1 VERASST
8 YAANL
13 IGRQMAATAN
23 PPHALKDPLI
33 FLSAG
38 EASGERYGA
47 ALMEAVRERLPKARF
62 FGLGGARMT
71 ALGFRPVVRAEDV
84 AHMGITEVV
93 RHAPYIYGQFQR
105 LKRAIAAERP
115 SLAVL
120 IDFPDVNLRL
130 AEHLH
135 RHGVPVVYF
144 VSPQL
149 WAWKKRRIRRV
160 QRFVDRMLV
169 IFPFEEPF
177 YRERGVAAEFV
188 GHPLADLAAP
198 EVTREAFARQHG
210 LDASKPWLAL
220 LPGSRQRE
228 VHLNLPTMLEAATI
242 LNDTIRNES
251 GPGDTYQYLLPVA
264 PTLAP
269 ETVPAIVAAQ
279 PSGAKPVLVSDARAA
294 LYHARGSVVAS
305 GTATVEAALL
315 GNPFVVVY
323 RLSKMS
329 YAIARRFVKVPHV
342 AMANLIAGRRVV
354 PELIQDE
361 FTAANVVAAL
371 KPLLAEGTAREEA
384 MAGLREVRERL
395 RVHDTAGATGDDAG
409 ETAIG
414 RAARICVELLAGGAS
429 LTSNAAGSSNA
440 RSPNRGKEPETSA
453 LPAGTYRA

>member
-1 VERASST
+1 MT
-8 YAANL
+8 AA
-13 IGRQMAATAN
+13 AN
-23 PPHALKDPLI
+23 PPHALKEPLI

-47 ALMEAVRERLPKARF
+47 ALMEAIRRQLPGARF
-62 FGLGGARMT
+62 FGLGGARM
-71 ALGFRPVVRAEDV
+71 AELGFRQVVRAEDV

-93 RHAPYIYGQFQR
+93 QHAPYIYGQFQR

-115 SLAVL
+115 ALAVL

-130 AEHLH
+130 AEQLH
-135 RHGVPVVYF
+135 RHRIPVVYF

-188 GHPLADLAAP
+188 GHPLADLAMP
-198 EVTREAFARQHG
+198 EVTREEFARQHG
-210 LDASKPWLAL
+210 LDASKSWVAL

-228 VHLNLPTMLEAATI
+228 VHLNLPTMLEAATT
-242 LNDTIRNES
+242 L
-251 GPGDTYQYLLPVA
+251 GDTYQYLLPVA

-269 ETVPAIVAAQ
+269 EMVAAMVAAREGRA
-279 PSGAKPVLVSDARAA
+279 PMPAPTLVDDARAA
-294 LYHARGSVVAS
+294 LFYARGSVVAS
-305 GTATVEAALL
+305 GTATVEAALA

-323 RLSKMS
+323 RLSKVS
-329 YAIARRFVKVPHV
+329 YAIARRFVTVPHV

-354 PELIQDE
+354 PELIQSD

-371 KPLLAEGTAREEA
+371 RPLLADGKAREEA

-395 RVHDTAGATGDDAG
+395 HTNGKESAIERV
-409 ETAIG
+409 
-414 RAARICVELLAGGAS
+414 ARICIELLRIELLRVELLPGGPSS
-429 LTSNAAGSSNA
+429 LSSNA
-440 RSPNRGKEPETSA
+440 TGNATTGNTRTGNATGVSNARRAPEDLRSRLVRTRHE
-453 LPAGTYRA
+453 

>member
-1 VERASST
+1 MHAP
-8 YAANL
+8 
-13 IGRQMAATAN
+13 AN
-23 PPHALKDPLI
+23 PSAPLI

-38 EASGERYGA
+38 EASGEHYGA
-47 ALMEAVRERLPKARF
+47 ELMQAIRQHTPTARF
-62 FGLGGARMT
+62 FGLGGARM
-71 ALGFRPVVRAEDV
+71 AELGFQQVVRAEDV

-93 RHAPYIYGQFQR
+93 RHAPYIYQQFQR

-115 SLAVL
+115 ALAVL

-188 GHPLADLAAP
+188 GHPLADLP
-198 EVTREAFARQHG
+198 LPGTTREAFARQHG
-210 LDASKPWLAL
+210 LDASKPWIAL

-228 VHLNLPTMLEAATI
+228 VHLNLPTMLNAMTA
-242 LNDTIRNES
+242 L
-251 GPGDTYQYLLPVA
+251 GDEYEYILPVA
-264 PTLAP
+264 PTVDRSKLAWP
-269 ETVPAIVAAQ
+269 IAMRNAWAAWTKTSGHSAATPKVPRVNVEAYIGL
-279 PSGAKPVLVSDARAA
+279 PPPVLVEDARAA
-294 LYHARGSVVAS
+294 LYHARGSIVAS

-323 RLSKMS
+323 RLSKLS
-329 YAIARRFVKVPHV
+329 YAIARRFVTVPHV

-361 FTAANVVAAL
+361 FTAESVVAAL
-371 KPLLAEGTAREEA
+371 QPLLADGPARDA
-384 MAGLREVRERL
+384 SIAGLREVRERL
-395 RVHDTAGATGDDAG
+395 HTRSTAESFAEPAIDRV
-409 ETAIG
+409 
-414 RAARICVELLAGGAS
+414 ARVCLDLL
-429 LTSNAAGSSNA
+429 
-440 RSPNRGKEPETSA
+440 KEP
-453 LPAGTYRA
+453 PAADSPVASKPTGTPEPSVHPASTYHA

>member
-1 VERASST
+1 MSAS
-8 YAANL
+8 AN
-13 IGRQMAATAN
+13 
-23 PPHALKDPLI
+23 PLI

-47 ALMEAVRERLPKARF
+47 ALMEAARRLLPGARF
-62 FGLGGARMT
+62 FGLGGARMA

-115 SLAVL
+115 ALAVL

-135 RHGVPVVYF
+135 RHRVPVVYF

-177 YRERGVAAEFV
+177 YRDRGVAAEFV
-188 GHPLADLAAP
+188 GHPLAELAAP
-198 EVTREAFARQHG
+198 EVTREGFARQHG
-210 LDASKPWLAL
+210 LDASKAWVAL

-228 VHLNLPTMLEAATI
+228 VRLNLPTMLEAATM
-242 LNDTIRNES
+242 LDSTTLGSAN
-251 GPGDTYQYLLPVA
+251 PGDSYQYLLPVA
-264 PTLAP
+264 PTLPA
-269 ETVPAIVAAQ
+269 ETVRELVGEQIAAQ
-279 PSGAKPVLVSDARAA
+279 SGVTPVLVSHARAA
-294 LYHARGSVVAS
+294 LFHARGSMVAS

-323 RLSKMS
+323 RLSKVS
-329 YAIARRFVKVPHV
+329 YAIARRVVTVPHV

-354 PELIQDE
+354 PELIQEE
-361 FTAANVVAAL
+361 FTAAKVVAAL
-371 KPLLAEGTAREEA
+371 KPLLADGPAREET

-395 RVHDTAGATGDDAG
+395 QTHDAAGAAG
-409 ETAIG
+409 EGAVE
-414 RAARICVELLAGGAS
+414 RAARICVELLGTGAAS
-429 LTSNAAGSSNA
+429 LLSKPAGSSS
-440 RSPNRGKEPETSA
+440 RREEPERSA
-453 LPAGTYRA
+453 QPADTYQA

>member
-1 VERASST
+1 MT
-8 YAANL
+8 AA
-13 IGRQMAATAN
+13 AN
-23 PPHALKDPLI
+23 PPHPLKDPLI
-33 FLSAG
+33 FFSAG

-47 ALMEAVRERLPKARF
+47 ALLEAIRARLPGAQF
-62 FGLGGARMT
+62 FGLGGARM
-71 ALGFRPVVRAEDV
+71 AEQGLQQVVRAEDV

-115 SLAVL
+115 ALAVL

-135 RHGVPVVYF
+135 RHRIPVVYF

-188 GHPLADLAAP
+188 GHPLADLAMP
-198 EVTREAFARQHG
+198 ELTREEFARQHG
-210 LDASKPWLAL
+210 LDASKPWVAL

-228 VHLNLPTMLEAATI
+228 VHLNLPTMLEAATT
-242 LNDTIRNES
+242 L
-251 GPGDTYQYLLPVA
+251 GDTYQYLLPVA

-269 ETVPAIVAAQ
+269 ETIAAMTATQ
-279 PSGAKPVLVSDARAA
+279 AGAVKPVLVHDARAA
-294 LYHARGSVVAS
+294 LFHARGSVVAS

-323 RLSKMS
+323 RLSKVS
-329 YAIARRFVKVPHV
+329 YAIARRFVTVPHV

-354 PELIQDE
+354 PELIQTD
-361 FTAANVVAAL
+361 FTAAKVVAAL
-371 KPLLAEGTAREEA
+371 RPLLADGKAREEA
-384 MAGLREVRERL
+384 MAGLHEVRERL
-395 RVHDTAGATGDDAG
+395 HTNG
-409 ETAIG
+409 EQSAIE
-414 RAARICVELLAGGAS
+414 RAARICVELLTGGPPS
-429 LTSNAAGSSNA
+429 LSSNA
-440 RSPNRGKEPETSA
+440 TGNATTGNATGVSNARRAPEGSA
-453 LPAGTYRA
+453 EPAGTYQA

>member
-1 VERASST
+1 MDAV
-8 YAANL
+8 AN
-13 IGRQMAATAN
+13 
-23 PPHALKDPLI
+23 PLI

-38 EASGERYGA
+38 EASGEQYGV
-47 ALMEAVRERLPKARF
+47 ALMEAVRRLLPGARF
-62 FGLGGARMT
+62 FGLGGARMV
-71 ALGFRPVVRAEDV
+71 AQGFRSVVRAEDV

-115 SLAVL
+115 ALAVL

-198 EVTREAFARQHG
+198 EVTRESFARQHG

-228 VHLNLPTMLEAATI
+228 VHLNLPTMLEAAEI
-242 LNDTIRNES
+242 F
-251 GPGDTYQYLLPVA
+251 GDTYQYLVPVA
-264 PTLAP
+264 PTLPP
-269 ETVPAIVAAQ
+269 ETVPAVLAAQ
-279 PSGAKPVLVSDARAA
+279 RCRIKPVLVSDARAV

-323 RLSKMS
+323 RLSKVS
-329 YAIARRFVKVPHV
+329 YAIARRFVTVPHV
-342 AMANLIAGRRVV
+342 AMANLIAGRSVV
-354 PELIQDE
+354 PELIQTE

-371 KPLLAEGTAREEA
+371 RPLLTDGPARAEA
-384 MAGLREVRERL
+384 MAGMREIRERL
-395 RVHDTAGATGDDAG
+395 HTQGAESAV
-409 ETAIG
+409 A
-414 RAARICVELLAGGAS
+414 RAARICMELLARNAIP
-429 LTSNAAGSSNA
+429 TSNAAGSSTEGPE
-440 RSPNRGKEPETSA
+440 RSA
-453 LPAGTYRA
+453 QPAGTYQA

>member
-1 VERASST
+1 MT
-8 YAANL
+8 AA
-13 IGRQMAATAN
+13 AN
-23 PPHALKDPLI
+23 PPLALTDPLI

-47 ALMEAVRERLPKARF
+47 ALMEAIRARLPGARF

-71 ALGFRPVVRAEDV
+71 AQGFRPVVRAEDV

-105 LKRAIAAERP
+105 LKRAIADERP

-135 RHGVPVVYF
+135 RHRIPVVYF

-188 GHPLADLAAP
+188 GHPLADLAMP
-198 EVTREAFARQHG
+198 EVTREEFARQHG
-210 LDASKPWLAL
+210 LDASKPWVAL

-228 VHLNLPTMLEAATI
+228 VHLNLPTMLEAATT
-242 LNDTIRNES
+242 L
-251 GPGDTYQYLLPVA
+251 GDTYQYLLPVA

-269 ETVPAIVAAQ
+269 ETVAAMMATQ
-279 PSGAKPVLVSDARAA
+279 AAAVKPVLVHDARAA
-294 LYHARGSVVAS
+294 LFHARGSVVAS

-323 RLSKMS
+323 RLSKVS
-329 YAIARRFVKVPHV
+329 YAIARRFVTVPHV

-354 PELIQDE
+354 PELIQND
-361 FTAANVVAAL
+361 FTAMNATTAL
-371 KPLLAEGTAREEA
+371 RPLLADGKARDEA
-384 MAGLREVRERL
+384 MAGLREVRGRL
-395 RVHDTAGATGDDAG
+395 HTKGGQ
-409 ETAIG
+409 ESAIE
-414 RAARICVELLAGGAS
+414 RAARICVELLTGGGPP
-429 LTSNAAGSSNA
+429 LSSNA
-440 RSPNRGKEPETSA
+440 MGNATGNATGVSKARREPEGSA
-453 LPAGTYRA
+453 EPANTYQA

>member
-1 VERASST
+1 MSAS
-8 YAANL
+8 AN
-13 IGRQMAATAN
+13 
-23 PPHALKDPLI
+23 PLI

-47 ALMEAVRERLPKARF
+47 ALMEAVRRLLPGARF
-62 FGLGGARMT
+62 FGLGGARMA

-115 SLAVL
+115 ALAVL

-135 RHGVPVVYF
+135 RHRVPVVYF

-149 WAWKKRRIRRV
+149 WAWKRRRIRRV

-210 LDASKPWLAL
+210 LDASKPWVAL

-228 VHLNLPTMLEAATI
+228 VHLNLPAMLEAAEM
-242 LNDTIRNES
+242 L
-251 GPGDTYQYLLPVA
+251 GDSYEYLVPVA
-264 PTLAP
+264 PTLPP
-269 ETVPAIVAAQ
+269 ETVPAIIEAIRAAR
-279 PSGAKPVLVSDARAA
+279 PSGAKPVLAPTLVNDPRAA
-294 LYHARGSVVAS
+294 HYHARGSVVAS

-323 RLSKMS
+323 RLSKVS
-329 YAIARRFVKVPHV
+329 YAIARRFVRVPHV
-342 AMANLIAGRRVV
+342 AMANLIAGRRLV

-361 FTAANVVAAL
+361 FTAANVVEAL
-371 KPLLAEGTAREEA
+371 GPLLADGPAREE
-384 MAGLREVRERL
+384 MMTGLREVRGRL
-395 RVHDTAGATGDDAG
+395 HTANG
-409 ETAIG
+409 ESAID
-414 RAARICVELLAGGAS
+414 RAARICVGLLAEGAVS
-429 LTSNAAGSSNA
+429 TSKAAGSSA
-440 RSPNRGKEPETSA
+440 AEEAPER
-453 LPAGTYRA
+453 PAQTAGVYRR

>member
-1 VERASST
+1 MGD
-8 YAANL
+8 AAN
-13 IGRQMAATAN
+13 
-23 PPHALKDPLI
+23 PLI

-47 ALMEAVRERLPKARF
+47 ALMEAIRRRVPGARF
-62 FGLGGARMT
+62 FGLGGT
-71 ALGFRPVVRAEDV
+71 AMAAIGFRPVVRAEDV

-115 SLAVL
+115 ALAVL

-130 AEHLH
+130 AEQLH
-135 RHGVPVVYF
+135 RYGTPVVYF

-169 IFPFEEPF
+169 IFPFEELF
-177 YRERGVAAEFV
+177 YREQGVAAEFV
-188 GHPLADLAAP
+188 GHPLADLTAP
-198 EVTREAFARQHG
+198 EMTREAFARQHG
-210 LDASKPWLAL
+210 LDASKPWVAL

-228 VHLNLPTMLEAATI
+228 VGLNLPTMLEAAT
-242 LNDTIRNES
+242 LLGN
-251 GPGDTYQYLLPVA
+251 TYQYLLPVA
-264 PTLAP
+264 PTL
-269 ETVPAIVAAQ
+269 ERERLAAAMDARAG
-279 PSGAKPVLVSDARAA
+279 GAKPKLVDDARAA
-294 LYHARGSVVAS
+294 LFHARVSVVAS

-323 RLSKMS
+323 RLSKLS
-329 YAIARRFVKVPHV
+329 YAIARRFVTVPHV

-361 FTAANVVAAL
+361 FTAANVVRKL
-371 KPLLAEGTAREEA
+371 KPLLSDGPLREAA

-395 RVHDTAGATGDDAG
+395 ATRDAAADNAD

-414 RAARICVELLAGGAS
+414 RAAHICVELLARGDVEGAS
-429 LTSNAAGSSNA
+429 KTGPSN
-440 RSPNRGKEPETSA
+440 RRGEPEASA
-453 LPAGTYRA
+453 QPAGTYQA

>member
-1 VERASST
+1 LRRRGRTGSHIVALLTLCADMSAS
-8 YAANL
+8 
-13 IGRQMAATAN
+13 AN
-23 PPHALKDPLI
+23 PLRALTGPLI

-38 EASGERYGA
+38 EASGEHYGA
-47 ALMEAVRERLPKARF
+47 ALMEALGRLLPGTRF
-62 FGLGGARMT
+62 FGLGGARM
-71 ALGFRPVVRAEDV
+71 AQLGFRPVVRAEDV

-115 SLAVL
+115 ALAVL

-135 RHGVPVVYF
+135 RHQIPVVYF

-160 QRFVDRMLV
+160 QQFVDRMLV

-188 GHPLADLAAP
+188 GHPLADLAMP
-198 EVTREAFARQHG
+198 EGTREEFARQHG
-210 LDASKPWLAL
+210 LDASKPWVAL

-242 LNDTIRNES
+242 LQETAL
-251 GPGDTYQYLLPVA
+251 GDTYQYLLPVA
-264 PTLAP
+264 PTLTP
-269 ETVPAIVAAQ
+269 EMVAATIATQ
-279 PSGAKPVLVSDARAA
+279 SAAVKLALVHDARGA
-294 LYHARGSVVAS
+294 LFHARGSVVAS
-305 GTATVEAALL
+305 GTATVEATLI

-323 RLSKMS
+323 RLSKVS
-329 YAIARRFVKVPHV
+329 YAIARRFVTVPHV

-371 KPLLAEGTAREEA
+371 RPLLADGAAREEA
-384 MAGLREVRERL
+384 MAGLRDVRERL
-395 RVHDTAGATGDDAG
+395 HRSGEQSAMERVAH
-409 ETAIG
+409 
-414 RAARICVELLAGGAS
+414 ICIELLAGSAPS
-429 LTSNAAGSSNA
+429 LSSNAASSNTAGFSNA
-440 RSPNRGKEPETSA
+440 RREPEGSA
-453 LPAGTYRA
+453 EPASTYQA